1 MAVKS
6 VQGPDG
12 TRYLGEDVDGVFIPF
27 ASVSAARVGHLVE
40 RGKDLGEKLQSK
52 DSEEVKRAQEAV
64 DSFPISSSARK
75 NATNDNGDEGGE
87 E

>member
-1 MAVKS
+1 MALKS

-12 TRYLGEDVDGVFIPF
+12 TRYIGEDVDGVFVPF

-40 RGKDLGEKLQSK
+40 RGKDLAEKLKSN

-64 DSFPISSSARK
+64 DSFPISSSGRK
-75 NATNDNGDEGGE
+75 NANDDDKANGGDE
-87 E
+87 

>member
-12 TRYLGEDVDGVFIPF
+12 TRYLGEDVDGVFVPF
-27 ASVSAARVGHLVE
+27 ASVTSARVGHLVE
-40 RGKDLGEKLQSK
+40 RGKDLGEKLKSN
-52 DSEEVKRAQEAV
+52 DPEEVKRAQDAV
-64 DSFPISSSARK
+64 DAFPISSSSRK
-75 NATNDNGDEGGE
+75 NPKDDNGDEGGE